1 MTTLKTKQALPAD
14 GQLASASDDGAAHA
28 RHTPLVPSAGA
39 RRVWLT
45 LLGWGIAL
53 IIFFPILWM
62 VLTGFKTEAEAIADP
77 SLIFTP
83 TLESYIAVQARA
95 DYFKFALNSV
105 VVAFGSTL
113 LALAIAI
120 PSAYAMAFL
129 PTKRTKGTLLWMLST
144 KMLPPVGVL
153 VPIYLIFRDFGL
165 LDTRTGLII
174 VYTLMNLPI
183 VVWMLYTFFK
193 DLPRDILEAGR
204 MDGANTFQEVL
215 YLLLP
220 LTLPGIASTGLLSVI
235 LSWNEAFWSLNLT
248 SSSAAPL
255 TAYIASFSS
264 PEGLFWA
271 KLSAASTM
279 AIAPILVF
287 GWLTQ
292 KQMVRGLTF
301 GAVK

>member
-1 MTTLKTKQALPAD
+1 MTTARTKQPGAQSTAIPVAARPSL
-14 GQLASASDDGAAHA
+14 LASAGV
-28 RHTPLVPSAGA
+28 RKLG
-39 RRVWLT
+39 LT
-45 LLGWGIAL
+45 VLGWTVACV
-53 IIFFPILWM
+53 IFFPIFWM
-62 VLTGFKTEAEAIADP
+62 VLTGFKTEAAAIADP
-77 SLIFTP
+77 TLIFSP
-83 TLESYIAVQARA
+83 TLESYQAVHDRTGYAR
-95 DYFKFALNSV
+95 FAINSV

-113 LALAIAI
+113 LALLIAI
-120 PSAYAMAFL
+120 PSAYSMAFL
-129 PTKRTKGTLLWMLST
+129 PTRRTKGTLLWMLST

-153 VPIYLIFRDFGL
+153 VPIYLIFRDVGL

-193 DLPRDILEAGR
+193 DMPKDILEAGR
-204 MDGANTFQEVL
+204 MDGASTLQEVL
-215 YLLLP
+215 FLLMP

-248 SSSAAPL
+248 SSNAAPL

-279 AIAPILVF
+279 AIAPILVL
-287 GWLTQ
+287 GWMTQ

>member
-1 MTTLKTKQALPAD
+1 MTTTLTTKDTPVTAER
-14 GQLASASDDGAAHA
+14 GNAAA
-28 RHTPLVPSAGA
+28 RA
-39 RRVWLT
+39 RRLRGLGMA
-45 LLGWGIAL
+45 LLGWTVAL
-53 IIFFPILWM
+53 LIFFPIFWM
-62 VLTGFKTEAEAIADP
+62 IVTGFKTEAEAIAEP

-83 TLESYIAVQARA
+83 TLESYAEVQERA
-95 DYFKFALNSV
+95 DYVKFAWNSV

-113 LALAIAI
+113 LALLIAI
-120 PSAYAMAFL
+120 PSAYSMAFL
-129 PTKRTKGTLLWMLST
+129 PTRRTKGTLLWMLST

-153 VPIYLIFRDFGL
+153 VPIYLLFRDLGL
-165 LDTRTGLII
+165 LDTLTGLTI
-174 VYTLMNLPI
+174 VYMLMNLPI

-204 MDGANTFQEVL
+204 MDGASTLQEIG

-235 LSWNEAFWSLNLT
+235 LSWNESFWSLNLT
-248 SSSAAPL
+248 TSQAAPL

>member
-1 MTTLKTKQALPAD
+1 MTTHHNSAPAHTRSLPIR
-14 GQLASASDDGAAHA
+14 QL
-28 RHTPLVPSAGA
+28 V
-39 RRVWLT
+39 LT
-45 LLGWGIAL
+45 LLGWSIAL

-62 VLTGFKTEAEAIADP
+62 VLTGFKTETAAIADP
-77 SLIFTP
+77 SFLFSP
-83 TLESYIAVQARA
+83 TLESYQEVQARSGYA
-95 DYFKFALNSV
+95 RFALNSIA
-105 VVAFGSTL
+105 VAFGSTF
-113 LALAIAI
+113 LALLIAI

-153 VPIYLIFRDFGL
+153 VPIYLIFRDVGL

-174 VYTLMNLPI
+174 IYTLMNLPI

-193 DLPRDILEAGR
+193 DMPKDILEAGR
-204 MDGANTFQEVL
+204 MDGASTLQEVFF
-215 YLLLP
+215 LLLP

-248 SSSAAPL
+248 SSKAAPL

-279 AIAPILVF
+279 AIAPILIL
-287 GWLTQ
+287 GWMTQ